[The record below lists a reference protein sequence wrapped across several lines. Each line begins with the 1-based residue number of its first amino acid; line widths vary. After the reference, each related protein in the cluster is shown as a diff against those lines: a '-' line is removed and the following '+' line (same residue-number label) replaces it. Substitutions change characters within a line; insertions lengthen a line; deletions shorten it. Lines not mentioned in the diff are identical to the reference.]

1 VSALTAPDTR
11 RGTARKVVVVMACGA
26 IVVPLL
32 FAAMARGAERTSGF
46 RTVSAGNSSLKWR
59 PSSGA
64 RSSTAKGS
72 EASASEA
79 LFAAPAVPTP
89 DLLETDESAKPLEGN
104 TAAVRIMRDEAVV
117 PVQGTKPVDDPFGDK
132 PAAPA
137 VQTPMPQTPAP
148 RLLTQPTPDPEVSQ
162 PRTPLTLPSTAPTN
176 LPPLPSST
184 DQMAQAGGIFSQE
197 PCPKI
202 SDLKAISQI
211 SNVIA
216 ASPGELPRECY
227 FDESVA
233 TPENRAWAM
242 TQYHWKASGMCHKP
256 LYFEEVALE
265 RYGHSTGPFSQPLVS
280 GAHFFGSLVVL
291 PYKMGID
298 PPGECKYAL
307 GYYRP
312 GSCAPYIVPGVPI
325 TGRAVANQAAFVS
338 GLIWLFP

>member
-1 VSALTAPDTR
+1 
-11 RGTARKVVVVMACGA
+11 MACGA

-59 PSSGA
+59 PSSGGRA
-64 RSSTAKGS
+64 TAVKSS

-79 LFAAPAVPTP
+79 LFAAPPVPTP

-104 TAAVRIMRDEAVV
+104 TAAARIMRDDAVV

-137 VQTPMPQTPAP
+137 VQTPAP

-184 DQMAQAGGIFSQE
+184 DQMAQAGGLFSQE

-202 SDLKAISQI
+202 SDLKAINQI

-242 TQYHWKASGMCHKP
+242 TQYHW
-256 LYFEEVALE
+256 
-265 RYGHSTGPFSQPLVS
+265 Q
-280 GAHFFGSLVVL
+280 
-291 PYKMGID
+291 
-298 PPGECKYAL
+298 
-307 GYYRP
+307 
-312 GSCAPYIVPGVPI
+312 VP
-325 TGRAVANQAAFVS
+325 QAAV
-338 GLIWLFP
+338 L